1 MVSMDI
7 IESTLFKKLNTFKV
21 CQSAS
26 QGLKLREDRVQFFN
40 FSHFHSAYQC
50 ALHIMYSTH
59 SVDDFG

>member
-7 IESTLFKKLNTFKV
+7 IDSTLFKKLNTFKV

-40 FSHFHSAYQC
+40 FSHFHNACQC
-50 ALHIMYSTH
+50 ALYIMCSRH